1 MDKTKLTLILAP
13 IGIALFCLIVL
24 GVPANYI
31 LFSLSAF
38 YAFVLIFP
46 LLRESSYQDEE
57 QAAWKYAKEAWMKKK
72 REDLSL
78 YHFESLSRFFGDKQ
92 EDKLFAFKINRS
104 GESPDKPRQPL
115 VLVVQLYP
123 KPHLRD
129 ADDTLENINDEKW
142 VKPFKGVSP
151 TNEGAATPSAFK
163 VMATKGREEKKKKKK
178 TEDKKDEDTDAY
190 QEDFVGQSRE

>member
-1 MDKTKLTLILAP
+1 MDKAKLTLILAP
-13 IGIALFCLIVL
+13 IGVAVFCLVIL
-24 GVPANYI
+24 GVPANYVFF
-31 LFSLSAF
+31 LLSAF

-46 LLRESSYQDEE
+46 LLRESQYQDEE

-78 YHFESLSRFFGDKQ
+78 YHFESLNRYFGEKP
-92 EDKLFAFKINRS
+92 EDKLFAFKVNRS

-123 KPHLRD
+123 KPHFRD
-129 ADDTLENINDEKW
+129 ADDTLNNINEEKW
-142 VKPFKGVSP
+142 EKPFKGVSP

-163 VMATKGREEKKKKKK
+163 LMATKGREKKKEKK
-178 TEDKKDEDTDAY
+178 TEEKKDEDTDAY